1 MSLQMVA
8 NIATIVGTISIF
20 ITLVF
25 VIIEL
30 HKNLNQFRLI
40 REINLR
46 EVQSSFYNHWSEPHN
61 AELVIKG
68 GKSYDALTEEE
79 KFSFENYFEV
89 RLRIIA
95 FTLNVETS
103 QEGKD
108 YLYSRLSYWFS
119 QPGISDCYEA
129 LLRKHNVPKRLSELI
144 EVGRDYPQNA

>member
-119 QPGISDCYEA
+119 QPGYLIVMMRFLESTMFPKD
-129 LLRKHNVPKRLSELI
+129 LLN
-144 EVGRDYPQNA
+144 